1 MKKIIAAAVA
11 TAFVAPAFA
20 ADITISGD
28 QEFAYT
34 DEQLIEM
41 LKAATAAQR

>member
-1 MKKIIAAAVA
+1 M
-11 TAFVAPAFA
+11 VAPNQGEAER
-20 ADITISGD
+20 TIGRMIEEMAEFNAD